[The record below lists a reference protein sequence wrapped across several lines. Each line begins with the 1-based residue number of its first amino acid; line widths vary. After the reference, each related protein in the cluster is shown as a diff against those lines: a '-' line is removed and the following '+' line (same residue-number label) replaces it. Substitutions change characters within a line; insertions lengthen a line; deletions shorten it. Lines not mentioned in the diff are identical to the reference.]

1 MAPPSPEKPVVAA
14 LPPKL
19 AQKSTPIP
27 PSAYRPLKAYAFDP
41 SQGKYYGNYMTLT
54 VKYEPLQPGPIGAQ
68 IAVIDYDASNDCQ
81 YEPVN
86 LDDDS
91 ILIRNGLDPNEA
103 DPRFHQQMV
112 YAVVKETIERFEFA
126 LGRQIHWR
134 ADRDRKDAPYRGK
147 LRIFPHCM
155 QEANAYYDPALHAI
169 LFGYFA
175 APPDDEMNLP
185 GQTIFTCLS
194 HDIVAHETTHAL
206 IDGIRPYFMEHT
218 SDDTPAF
225 HEAFADIVALFQ
237 HFSMSDVMREAIAG
251 TRGLL
256 ELADLAPYA
265 EPGSQGAKTNADLA
279 RDNPLVSLARQ
290 FGGAMKMRGGLRSA
304 IGTPPNS
311 RELETKTEPHDRGS
325 ILVAAVFDA
334 YFTTYIKKTRDLM
347 AIASANARS
356 KGDLRPD
363 LVNRLADEAS
373 TTAKQFEHI
382 CIRALDYCPVT
393 DIRFGDFLQALITA
407 DYDLVPDDQYGYRG
421 AFIDAFRSRGIRPYA
436 SSYSEEAL
444 RWGGPHV
451 DDGATLQCSGMI
463 VGLQRLM
470 TDEELRTSQA
480 HNAKLIY
487 KFALEHSD
495 ALGLDPI
502 DKNSTISVFS
512 FHPVLRTAPDG
523 QPLLEMVAQVLQ
535 TASLPDDGGGTPT
548 KVHGGAA
555 LIFNM
560 DGTVR
565 YAIHKSAQRLAASQ
579 PDFQAQ
585 LQNHNALSPYQ
596 NVSTAQINFRAL
608 HRGY

>member
-1 MAPPSPEKPVVAA
+1 MPDSPASAGKSPEP
-14 LPPKL
+14 
-19 AQKSTPIP
+19 TPIP
-27 PSAYRPLKAYAFDP
+27 HPNYRPLKAYAFDP
-41 SQGKYYGNYMTLT
+41 SQGRYFGNYMTLN
-54 VKYEPLQPGPIGAQ
+54 VKYERLQPGPIGAQ
-68 IAVIDYDASNDCQ
+68 IAVIDYDASNQCY

-91 ILIRNGLDPNEA
+91 ILIRNGLDPTES

-126 LGRQIHWR
+126 LGRPIHWR

-155 QEANAYYDPALHAI
+155 QEANAYYDPSVHAI

-175 APPDDEMNLP
+175 APPEDELNLP

-206 IDGIRPYFMEHT
+206 IDGIRPYFMECT
-218 SDDTPAF
+218 SVDTPAF
-225 HEAFADIVALFQ
+225 HEAFADIVALLQ
-237 HFSMSDVMREAIAG
+237 HFSMPDVMREAIAG
-251 TRGLL
+251 THGLL
-256 ELADLAPYA
+256 QMAKLSPYA
-265 EPGSQGAKTNADLA
+265 AKGSEGERINAQIA

-290 FGGAMKMRGGLRSA
+290 FGGAMKMRAGLRSA
-304 IGTPPNS
+304 IGTPPDS
-311 RELETKTEPHDRGS
+311 HELDSKTEPHERGS

-334 YFTTYIKKTRDLM
+334 YFTSYVKKTRDLM
-347 AIASANARS
+347 ALAGANADNDADTTA
-356 KGDLRPD
+356 DLRPD

-373 TTAKQFEHI
+373 TTAKEFEHI

-393 DIRFGDFLQALITA
+393 DIQFGDFLQALITA
-407 DYDLVPDDQYGYRG
+407 DYDLVPDDQYGYRS

-444 RWGGPHV
+444 RWGGPDV
-451 DDGATLQCSGMI
+451 KAGSTLQCSGMYAL
-463 VGLQRLM
+463 LQQQ
-470 TDEELRTSQA
+470 TTEEDFRNKQKL
-480 HNAKLIY
+480 NAQLIY
-487 KFALEHSD
+487 KFALEH
-495 ALGLDPI
+495 AEKLGLDPV
-502 DKNSTISVFS
+502 DKAKSPINVFS

-523 QPLLEMVAQVLQ
+523 RPLLEMVAQVLQ
-535 TASLPDDGGGTPT
+535 TMTSPGDNGGPPV

-555 LIFNM
+555 LVFNV

-565 YAIHKSAQRLAASQ
+565 YAIHKRVSRMAKAQSEFLTH
-579 PDFQAQ
+579 
-585 LQNHNALSPYQ
+585 LQNSSALAPYHDTA
-596 NVSTAQINFRAL
+596 TAQINFRAL